1 MPVLLPRNPSL
12 FLGRGVDRKGES
24 GGDRAYLNQQKSDSR
39 SCTGLP
45 IVGVSTFTFI
55 DLHLMISS
63 TSLSALQSLL
73 EMFSSIV
80 QIFLT
85 WSKGP
90 WKYCMDNQLH
100 YSIGIPCNRSF
111 PNYLWPHF
119 QSESCFT
126 VTIRD
131 VVKRRANVFNLEQRT
146 MKILY
151 GQPIAIFNGD
161 LSGCERFAFILI
173 VYNF

>member
-1 MPVLLPRNPSL
+1 
-12 FLGRGVDRKGES
+12 
-24 GGDRAYLNQQKSDSR
+24 
-39 SCTGLP
+39 
-45 IVGVSTFTFI
+45 
-55 DLHLMISS
+55 
-63 TSLSALQSLL
+63 
-73 EMFSSIV
+73 
-80 QIFLT
+80 
-85 WSKGP
+85 
-90 WKYCMDNQLH
+90 MDNQLQ
-100 YSIGIPCNRSF
+100 YSIGIPCNWSF

-126 VTIRD
+126 VTVRD
-131 VVKRRANVFNLEQRT
+131 VVKHRANIFNLEQRT

>member
-1 MPVLLPRNPSL
+1 M
-12 FLGRGVDRKGES
+12 
-24 GGDRAYLNQQKSDSR
+24 
-39 SCTGLP
+39 
-45 IVGVSTFTFI
+45 
-55 DLHLMISS
+55 
-63 TSLSALQSLL
+63 
-73 EMFSSIV
+73 
-80 QIFLT
+80 QILLT

-126 VTIRD
+126 VTVRD
-131 VVKRRANVFNLEQRT
+131 VVKHRANIFNLEQRT

-151 GQPIAIFNGD
+151 GQPIAIFNRD